1 VVAFNERGMK
11 MASNLSTARIRR
23 AKIKYSW
30 EDRLFD
36 LVNDGLLMLAVLIVL
51 YPLIYIVSSAFSSPD
66 AVAKGK
72 VVLFPVDFSLRGFE
86 EVFSHKAIVT
96 GFANSIFYT
105 IVGTSVNLVMTV
117 AAAYPLSRKNL
128 PGRRILLFLFTF
140 TMLFNGGLIPSYLL
154 TSQLGLINKRAV
166 MIIPLALNVFNVIIC
181 RTFFETTIPDELV
194 EAAQLDGFSQ
204 TRFIIQIVVPLSK
217 AIIAVLALYYG
228 LGHWNSYFQAFLYIT
243 EKSKFP
249 LQIVLRDILILNQ
262 VNEIIADPLLYQ
274 AKRGMADL
282 LKYALIVVASVPFMI
297 AYPFVAKHFVK
308 GVMIGAVKA

>member
-1 VVAFNERGMK
+1 
-11 MASNLSTARIRR
+11 
-23 AKIKYSW
+23 
-30 EDRLFD
+30 
-36 LVNDGLLMLAVLIVL
+36 
-51 YPLIYIVSSAFSSPD
+51 
-66 AVAKGK
+66 
-72 VVLFPVDFSLRGFE
+72 
-86 EVFSHKAIVT
+86 
-96 GFANSIFYT
+96 
-105 IVGTSVNLVMTV
+105 MTV

-228 LGHWNSYFQAFLYIT
+228 LDTGIHISRLCILRKRVNS
-243 EKSKFP
+243 
-249 LQIVLRDILILNQ
+249 LRLSCDILILNQ

-282 LKYALIVVASVPFMI
+282 LKYALL
-297 AYPFVAKHFVK
+297 
-308 GVMIGAVKA
+308 

>member
-11 MASNLSTARIRR
+11 MASNISTAK
-23 AKIKYSW
+23 AVKSKIKYTW

-36 LVNDGLLMLAVLIVL
+36 IVNDGLLVLAALIVL

-72 VVLFPVDFSLRGFE
+72 VVFFPVDFSLKGFE

-105 IVGTSVNLVMTV
+105 VVGTLVNLVMTV

-166 MIIPLALNVFNVIIC
+166 MIIPVALNVFNVIIC
-181 RTFFETTIPDELV
+181 RTFFETTIPEELV

-204 TRFIIQIVVPLSK
+204 TRFIVQIVLPLSK

-228 LGHWNSYFQAFLYIT
+228 LGHWNSYFQAFLYIS

-262 VNEIIADPLLYQ
+262 VNDIIADPLLYQ